1 MSSSAY
7 NSRRTPQ
14 AFTRRRFLAA
24 TAGIGG
30 TLLLPACASTAI
42 PAAGLTALPTNRI
55 RPDAAEVVQA
65 ETARTPAN
73 RHHVKVNLTA
83 TAADIDIGGAKLTT
97 WTYDAAL
104 PAREIRAWAGDLVT
118 VRLTNRLP
126 DPTSIHWH
134 GVALRN
140 DMDGVPGLTQQAVA
154 PGATFDYAF
163 TVPRP
168 GTYMFHPHVGVQLDR
183 GLYGPLIVD
192 SPDDQG
198 KYDAELVVLLDDWID
213 GIGRTPEQQFADL
226 QANGMAGMSGM
237 GGMAGM
243 SGVAGMSG
251 MAEMPGMA
259 RSDLLG
265 GDAGDV
271 TYPYFLANGRTSNAA
286 HSLRARPG
294 QRIRLRLINIG
305 ADTAFR
311 IGVPGAPLTVTHT
324 DGFPVNPVAAEAIL
338 LGMGERIDATVTVP
352 ATATPLIAIAEGKSG
367 HAHVLLQPG
376 RGTPPDPAAAAKAL
390 ISRPVTTIDALSADP
405 SVALQARRPDVE
417 HQLTLAGPGER
428 YSWTMNGEVYD
439 PGRGLPVRRGQRV
452 RLTMTNTTTMFHPMH
467 LHGHTFQVVNKATAG
482 PRKDTVMVLP
492 NQTLQVD
499 FDADNPGQWLHHCH
513 NVYHGEAGMM
523 TVISYVP

>member
-1 MSSSAY
+1 MSSTAPNSAGM
-7 NSRRTPQ
+7 PHVL
-14 AFTRRRFLAA
+14 TRRRFLAA

-30 TLLLPACASTAI
+30 AMLLPGCASTADR
-42 PAAGLTALPTNRI
+42 AAGLTPLPADRI
-55 RPDAAEVVQA
+55 RPDATAVDQA

-73 RHHVKVNLTA
+73 RHTVKVALT
-83 TAADIDIGGAKLTT
+83 TTSGQVDIGGVKMST
-97 WTYDAAL
+97 WSYDGLL
-104 PAREIRAWAGDLVT
+104 PAREIRGWAGDLIS

-154 PGATFDYAF
+154 PGETFDYTF
-163 TVPRP
+163 TVPHP

-192 SPDDQG
+192 DPDDRG

-213 GIGRTPEQQFADL
+213 GTGRSPDQQLADL
-226 QANGMAGMSGM
+226 QANGMGGM

-243 SGVAGMSG
+243 SGMAGMP
-251 MAEMPGMA
+251 EMA

-286 HSLRARPG
+286 RSLHARPG
-294 QRIRLRLINIG
+294 QRVRLRLINMG

-311 IGVPGAPLTVTHT
+311 VGVPGAPLTVTHT
-324 DGFPVNPVAAEAIL
+324 DGFPVLPVTADTVL
-338 LGMGERIDATVTVP
+338 LGMGERVDATVVVP
-352 ATATPLIAIAEGKSG
+352 ATATPLMAIAEGKPG
-367 HAHVLLQPG
+367 YAHVLLQPG
-376 RGTPPDPAAAAKAL
+376 RGAAPDPAAAAKAVNG
-390 ISRPVTTIDALSADP
+390 RPVTTVDDLRADP
-405 SVALQARRPDVE
+405 SVALQSKRPDVE
-417 HQLTLAGPGER
+417 HQLVLAGPGER
-428 YSWTMNGEVYD
+428 YSWTMNGETYD
-439 PGRGLPVRRGQRV
+439 PARGLPVRSGQRV
-452 RLTMTNTTTMFHPMH
+452 RLTMTNTSTMFHPMH
-467 LHGHTFQVVNKATAG
+467 LHGHTFQVVGKAGAG

-492 NQTLQVD
+492 NQTVQVE

-523 TVISYVP
+523 TVVSYVP